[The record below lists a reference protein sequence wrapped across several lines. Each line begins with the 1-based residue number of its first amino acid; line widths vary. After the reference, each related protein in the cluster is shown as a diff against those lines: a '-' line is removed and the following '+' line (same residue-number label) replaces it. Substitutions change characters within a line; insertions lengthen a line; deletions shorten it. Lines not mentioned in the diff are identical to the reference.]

1 MKEKAPRNRT
11 LTVTEEEVGFLRE
24 KLVTIEDLSQEVTF
38 IDKTINANC
47 MDALQYLPDE
57 FADLIIIDPPYNL
70 TKNFNGS
77 VFTARSE
84 TAYTDY
90 LKQWLPEVVKKLKPN
105 GSLYLC
111 GDWKC
116 TSALQTV
123 LAENLHILNRISWQ
137 REKGRGAMHNWKNGM
152 EDIWFAVKNPNNYYF
167 NVDAVKIRRQVIA
180 PYRANGKPKDW
191 EETTEGNFRMTYPS
205 NFWDDI
211 SIPFW
216 SMPENT
222 DHPTQ
227 KPEKLIA
234 KLILASS
241 KEGDMVFDPFLGSG
255 TSSVVAKKLKRHYCG
270 IEINEEYCC
279 WAEKRLKMADT
290 DTEIQ
295 GYTNGVFWERNT
307 LNKQQA
313 ERDEPIKSK
322 KQTKEQEQLD
332 LFC

>member
-1 MKEKAPRNRT
+1 
-11 LTVTEEEVGFLRE
+11 
-24 KLVTIEDLSQEVTF
+24 
-38 IDKTINANC
+38 
-47 MDALQYLPDE
+47 
-57 FADLIIIDPPYNL
+57 
-70 TKNFNGS
+70 
-77 VFTARSE
+77 
-84 TAYTDY
+84 
-90 LKQWLPEVVKKLKPN
+90 
-105 GSLYLC
+105 
-111 GDWKC
+111 
-116 TSALQTV
+116 
-123 LAENLHILNRISWQ
+123 
-137 REKGRGAMHNWKNGM
+137 MHNWKNGM
-152 EDIWFAVKNPNNYYF
+152 EDIWFAVKDPNNYYF
-167 NVDAVKIRRQVIA
+167 NVEAVKIRRQVIA

-241 KEGDMVFDPFLGSG
+241 KKGDMVFDPFLGSG
-255 TSSVVAKKLKRHYCG
+255 TTSVVAKKLKRHYCG
-270 IEINEEYCC
+270 IEINTEYCC
-279 WAEKRLKMADT
+279 WAEKRLEMADT

-313 ERDEPIKSK
+313 EKVDPIKTSK
-322 KQTKEQEQLD
+322 EAVEQLD
-332 LFC
+332 LFYQI